1 MTDIQVEPN
10 LDALVR
16 AATEQIAGIAESAIA
31 ANGRFTIALSGGNT
45 PQPVYRLL
53 ATDEFSRRID
63 WSRVQVFWGDERC
76 VPPNDEESNY
86 RMAKEALLDHVPLP
100 PANVH
105 RMRGEEDPAQAAAQ
119 CGRELQAV
127 FGGDAEGGAPPAGF
141 DLILLGMGDN
151 GHTASLFPGKTAM
164 HEEKRWVVA
173 EYIEAVSMW
182 RITFTPVL
190 INAAATVTFLVAGT
204 QKAEVLH
211 QVLEG
216 PYQPDVLPSQI
227 VKPVHGQ
234 LVWLLDQAAASRLT
248 QAAPGR

>member
-1 MTDIQVEPN
+1 MTDIQVSPDLN
-10 LDALVR
+10 ALVR
-16 AATEQIAGIAESAIA
+16 ASAEQIADIAERAIA
-31 ANGRFTIALSGGNT
+31 TNGRFTIALSGGST
-45 PQPVYRLL
+45 PRPVYALL

-76 VPPNDEESNY
+76 VPPNDPQSNY
-86 RMAKEALLDHVPLP
+86 RMAKEALLEHVPLP
-100 PANVH
+100 EANIH
-105 RMRGEEDPAQAAAQ
+105 RMHGEEDPTQAAAEY
-119 CGRELQAV
+119 GRELQAV
-127 FGGDAEGGAPPAGF
+127 LGGDAEGGAPPAGF

-151 GHTASLFPGKTAM
+151 GHTASLFPGKTAL

-190 INAAATVTFLVAGT
+190 INAAATVTFLIAGT

-227 VKPVHGQ
+227 VKPLHGQ
-234 LVWLLDQAAASRLT
+234 LVWLLDKAAASRLT
-248 QAAPGR
+248 QTAPGR